1 MHIDILT
8 IFPDLVRAPLD
19 FSIVKRARDAGLL
32 RIDVHDLRDWT
43 DDKHRSVDDA
53 PFGGGAGMVM
63 RPEPIFRAV
72 EALRESG
79 PRGRVVVLTPQGR
92 LFTQAVA
99 RELAAEE
106 RLIVICGR
114 YEGVDERVREH
125 LADDEISI
133 GDYVVGGGELP
144 ALVVVEAV
152 ARLLPGALG
161 SAESLLEESHAG
173 GLLEYPQYTRPA
185 DFRGWQVPE
194 ILLSGHHAQV
204 ARWRREQRL
213 RRTAARRPDL
223 LARADLTPEERARWL
238 PPQAPSTG
246 GSAP

>member
-1 MHIDILT
+1 MRIDILT
-8 IFPDLVRAPLD
+8 IFPDLVHVPLD

-32 RIDVHDLRDWT
+32 RIDVRDLRAWT
-43 DDKHRSVDDA
+43 EDKHRSVDDA

-79 PRGRVVVLTPQGR
+79 PRGRVVLLTPQGR

-106 RLIVICGR
+106 RLILLCGR

-152 ARLLPGALG
+152 VRLLPGALG
-161 SAESLLEESHAG
+161 SAESLREESHAG

-185 DFRGWQVPE
+185 DFRGWQAPQ

-213 RRTAARRPDL
+213 RRTAQRRPDL
-223 LARADLTPEERARWL
+223 LARADLSSEERAAWL
-238 PPQAPSTG
+238 PPSAPFAG